1 MTSRHIFARGLI
13 AACTLLASASCG
25 RAATNQSEGAECAW
39 QKVPAEHRRA
49 LLDAYSSQGSD
60 GLGAVQIDDSTIRM
74 VAKAC
79 KSKDMDAARLSM
91 VSVAIAG
98 AAMRHGAEQGLRAKG
113 VHIERL
119 DKVWRTTT
127 VQKNAL
133 IESVRN
139 PDRSPEGA
147 KLLFGEVAD
156 LTRLAGGSVPTEPD
170 ATSDPTFRLYADYFI
185 GRTLEEGASAGMMR

>member
-1 MTSRHIFARGLI
+1 MNRRHMVAGSMI

-25 RAATNQSEGAECAW
+25 RAATKQGETAECAW
-39 QKVPAEHRRA
+39 QKVSSEHRAA
-49 LLDAYSSQGSD
+49 LLNAYSSQGAD

-74 VAKAC
+74 VAQACGSKALDGEHL
-79 KSKDMDAARLSM
+79 KM

-98 AAMRHGAEQGLRAKG
+98 AAMRHGAEQGLRATG

-119 DKVWRTTT
+119 DKVWRTST

-147 KLLFGEVAD
+147 KQLFGEVAD
-156 LTRLAGGSVPTEPD
+156 LTRLAGGSVPTGPD
-170 ATSDPTFRLYADYFI
+170 ATSDRAFRLYADYFI
-185 GRTLEEGASAGMMR
+185 GRTLEEGASAGMKR